1 MVEHL
6 SSETLGSV
14 VQKEK
19 KRWGIVGMSINL
31 SLRNEKMEAEFD
43 SSSLL

>member
-1 MVEHL
+1 MTEVRNASQGWVYSPMVEHL

-19 KRWGIVGMSINL
+19 KDG
-31 SLRNEKMEAEFD
+31 A
-43 SSSLL
+43 